1 MGNAFPTVQER
12 TTFYFTSGDK
22 TFESSNYSTVVRE
35 RLAAIDRGED
45 VSSIGV
51 ILNSIQLAVS

>member
-12 TTFYFTSGDK
+12 TFYYFTSGDK
-22 TFESSNYSTVVRE
+22 KFESSNYSTVVRE

-45 VSSIGV
+45 VSIIGV
-51 ILNSIQLAVS
+51 VLNPIQLAVS